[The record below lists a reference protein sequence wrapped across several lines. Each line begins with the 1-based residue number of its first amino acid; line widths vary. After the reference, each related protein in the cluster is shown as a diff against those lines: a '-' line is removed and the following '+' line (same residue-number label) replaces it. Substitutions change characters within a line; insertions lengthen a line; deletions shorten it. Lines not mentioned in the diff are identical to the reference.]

1 MPVQENLPTIITLLQ
16 GLKGLTK
23 QEAKAFIRMCNRKSV
38 SVKDVMTIFS
48 DLGTNIC
55 RSHAYKIVETFTHE
69 HLLFPVDDDST
80 AKHYKAIH
88 PKTLLE
94 QLKGDHIKLEGEI
107 ALLVESYETAD
118 YEDKDPKELSK
129 ILKSESEIHTESH
142 ILHQKKCKLCIIH
155 QDDQRLTTFFTSLE
169 PLGKLIK
176 GDVDVILFST
186 ETQEIKGIIELVKR
200 FDKEGNLRVF
210 GSLLY
215 DPEKYDYYYEKEVKQ
230 HR

>member
-1 MPVQENLPTIITLLQ
+1 MPVQDNLPTIITLLQ

-23 QEAKAFIRMCNRKSV
+23 QEAKAFIRMCSKKSV

-55 RSHAYKIVETFTHE
+55 RSHAYKIVDTFTHE
-69 HLLFPVDDDST
+69 HLIFPIDNDST
-80 AKHYKAIH
+80 AQYYKAIH

-94 QLKGDHIKLEGEI
+94 QLKGDHAKLESEI

-142 ILHQKKCKLCIIH
+142 ILHQKKCKLFIIH
-155 QDDQRLTTFFTSLE
+155 QNDSRLTTFFTSLE

-176 GDVDVILFST
+176 GNIDVILFST
-186 ETQEIKGIIELVKR
+186 ETQEIKGIIELIKR
-200 FDKEGNLRVF
+200 IDKEGNLRVF

-215 DPEKYDYYYEKEVKQ
+215 DPEKYDYFYKKEVKH

>member
-1 MPVQENLPTIITLLQ
+1 MKENLPTIITLLQ

-23 QEAKAFIRMCNRKSV
+23 QEAKAFIRICSKKSV

-55 RSHAYKIVETFTHE
+55 RSNAYKIVETFTHE
-69 HLLFPVDDDST
+69 HLIFPIDNESN
-80 AKHYKAIH
+80 AQHYKAIH

-94 QLKGDHIKLEGEI
+94 QLKGDHTKLEGEI

-118 YEDKDPKELSK
+118 YDDKDPKEISR

-142 ILHQKKCKLCIIH
+142 ILYQKKCKLYIIH
-155 QDDQRLTTFFTSLE
+155 QDDERLTTFFTSLE
-169 PLGKLIK
+169 PLGKIIK
-176 GDVDVILFST
+176 GNTNVILFAT
-186 ETQEIKGIIELVKR
+186 ETQEIKGVIELIKR
-200 FDKEGNLRVF
+200 IDKEGNLRVF

-215 DPEKYDYYYEKEVKQ
+215 DPEKYDYYYEKEVKH

>member
-1 MPVQENLPTIITLLQ
+1 VQDDLPTILTLLQ

-23 QEAKAFIRMCNRKSV
+23 QEAKAFIRMCSKKSV

-55 RSHAYKIVETFTHE
+55 RSNAYKIVETFTHE
-69 HLLFPVDDDST
+69 HLLFPIDNNST

-94 QLKGDHIKLEGEI
+94 HLKGDHIKLEREI
-107 ALLVESYETAD
+107 ALLAESYETAD
-118 YEDKDPKELSK
+118 YEDKDPKDISK

-142 ILHQKKCKLCIIH
+142 VLHQKKCNLIIIH
-155 QDDQRLTTFFTSLE
+155 QDDPRLSMFFSSLE
-169 PLGKLIK
+169 SLGRRIK

-186 ETQEIKGIIELVKR
+186 DAQEIKGIIELSKR
-200 FDKEGNLRVF
+200 IDKEGNLRVF

-215 DPEKYDYYYEKEVKQ
+215 DPEKYDYYYEKEVKH